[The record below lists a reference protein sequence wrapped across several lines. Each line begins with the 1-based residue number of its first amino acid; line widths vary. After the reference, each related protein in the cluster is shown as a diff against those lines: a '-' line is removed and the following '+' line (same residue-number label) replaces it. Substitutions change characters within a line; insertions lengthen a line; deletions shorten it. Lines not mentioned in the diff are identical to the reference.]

1 MANRVSE
8 TINIVTMGRAGKA
21 GMSPF
26 RGLRLIRVTRY
37 FNQEE
42 GGVYGE
48 GLKKICRQTGA
59 HRLLPSLR
67 RPHGSGVGA
76 RTRFLRL
83 ALRELRRTD
92 RSGDSRPSSASCR
105 ACRIRETSCRPQ
117 SLLKELTSTLAGP
130 DVTCVASTPRPS
142 PLDCQIGAHLA
153 MQMMFSH
160 PSGSLRRRIRRFDA
174 GAVMCGAGEL
184 SATFCYAPAAH
195 G

>member
-1 MANRVSE
+1 MN
-8 TINIVTMGRAGKA
+8 
-21 GMSPF
+21 PF
-26 RGLRLIRVTRY
+26 RRLRLKCATRY
-37 FNQEE
+37 FSQEE

-48 GLKKICRQTGA
+48 GLKKIRRQTGA

-76 RTRFLRL
+76 RTRLLRL
-83 ALRELRRTD
+83 ALCELRRTD
-92 RSGDSRPSSASCR
+92 RPGDSRPSSTSCR
-105 ACRIRETSCRPQ
+105 ACRSRETNCRPQ
-117 SLLKELTSTLAGP
+117 HLPKRLTRTLAGP
-130 DVTCVASTPRPS
+130 DAACVASIPRPS